1 MTTKEQLKQQLTIL
15 STKEQKRK
23 FINDNLP
30 YNKMVDI
37 LIDLIEEDKTPQQMT
52 IPTDVYNKLLDLIE
66 DNFKTPNANGR
77 GRKSISQM
85 SNLTFIQKMEKLKSG
100 YLPSKT
106 PQILN
111 LVAQENIERK
121 TNDLLPIQ
129 NADAIQMTIEDFK
142 RKYNY

>member
-1 MTTKEQLKQQLTIL
+1 MITKEELKQQLTIL
-15 STKEQKRK
+15 STKDQKRK

-37 LIDLIEEDKTPQQMT
+37 LIDLIEEEKTPQQMT

-77 GRKSISQM
+77 GRKPIFQM
-85 SNLTFIQKMEKLKSG
+85 SNLSFIQKMERLKSG
-100 YLPSKT
+100 YLPSKI

-111 LVAQENIERK
+111 LVALENIERK
-121 TNDLLPIQ
+121 ANDLLPIQ
-129 NADAIQMTIEDFK
+129 NEDAVQMSIEDFK

>member
-1 MTTKEQLKQQLTIL
+1 MTTKEELKQQLTIL
-15 STKEQKRK
+15 STKDQKRK

-37 LIDLIEEDKTPQQMT
+37 LIDLIEEEKTPQQMT

-77 GRKSISQM
+77 GRKPIFQM
-85 SNLTFIQKMEKLKSG
+85 SNLSFIQKMERLKSG
-100 YLPSKT
+100 YLPSKI

-111 LVAQENIERK
+111 LVALENIERK
-121 TNDLLPIQ
+121 ANDLLPIQ
-129 NADAIQMTIEDFK
+129 NEDAVQMSIEDFK

>member
-1 MTTKEQLKQQLTIL
+1 MTTEELKQQLVNL
-15 STKEQKRK
+15 STREQKRK
-23 FINDNLP
+23 FINDNMP
-30 YNKMVDI
+30 YNKVVDT
-37 LIDLIEEDKTPQQMT
+37 LINLIEEDKTPQQMT

-111 LVAQENIERK
+111 LVAFENLKRK
-121 TNDLLPIQ
+121 ANDLLPIE
-129 NADAIQMTIEDFK
+129 NKDAIEMSIEDFK
-142 RKYNY
+142 RRYNY

>member
-1 MTTKEQLKQQLTIL
+1 MTTEELKQQLVNL
-15 STKEQKRK
+15 STREQKRK
-23 FINDNLP
+23 FINDNMP
-30 YNKMVDI
+30 YNKVVDT

-100 YLPSKT
+100 YLPSKI

-111 LVAQENIERK
+111 LVAFENLKRK
-121 TNDLLPIQ
+121 ENDLPLLQ
-129 NADAIQMTIEDFK
+129 NADAIEMSIEDFK